1 MSGIYRAQVID
12 KGVKWRVDIGREG
25 EEPNEKEVGNL
36 GEREGGTL
44 LLFLQ
49 ASFALKRNE
58 CEGERTTGHNIH
70 SVPSALHESALA
82 KCTCGRCPVLVCC
95 GLCESSQLTIHTITQ
110 T

>member
-12 KGVKWRVDIGREG
+12 KAVKWRVDIGREG

-44 LLFLQ
+44 VLFLQ

-58 CEGERTTGHNIH
+58 CEGEGTTGHNIH
-70 SVPSALHESALA
+70 SVPSALHESAR
-82 KCTCGRCPVLVCC
+82 TYEMHMR
-95 GLCESSQLTIHTITQ
+95 
-110 T
+110 